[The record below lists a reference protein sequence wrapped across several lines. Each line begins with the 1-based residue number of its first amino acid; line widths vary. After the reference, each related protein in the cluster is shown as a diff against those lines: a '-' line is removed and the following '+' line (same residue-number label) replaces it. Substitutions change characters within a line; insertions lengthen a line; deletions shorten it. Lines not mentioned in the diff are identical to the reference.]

1 MCAITGMFT
10 ERNNVCLSLYN
21 ALTVL
26 QHRGQD
32 AAGMA
37 TCKTDGSLVLHKDNG
52 LVRDVFTDQKMIG
65 LEGQYG
71 LGHTRYPTAGSA
83 SNDEAQP
90 FYVNSPFGLVLV
102 HNGNLVNSTELANQ
116 LCEQDLR
123 HLNTNS
129 DSEVLLNVF
138 AHALHHRANNKL
150 EVADIFS
157 AVDEVHDRVNGAY
170 AVIVMILGYG
180 ILAFRDPD
188 GIRPLVYGQ
197 KKGKNHMFASESVA
211 LDCLG
216 YDKNVNDLQPGEAV
230 FIDINGEKSS
240 HIYKKSRP
248 ASPCIFE
255 YVYLARPDST
265 MDNINVYNSRL
276 SMGKFLAKKI
286 KKVLTEQELADID
299 TVIPIPDTSR
309 TSALPI
315 SIELKKELREGF
327 VKNRYI
333 GRTFIM
339 PGQRIRKKSVKQ
351 KLNTISSVF
360 KGKNVLLIDDSIVRG
375 NTSKQIVQMARDAG
389 AKKVIFASAS
399 PPIIFPNVYGID
411 MPFVEELIAYNRS
424 IDEICKEIGA
434 DQLIY
439 QDIEDLVS
447 SVKMLN
453 SKINNFDTSCFDGKY
468 ITEGVTQEYLDN
480 LHNHRKKNND

>member
-10 ERNNVCLSLYN
+10 EKSNVCLSLYN

-37 TCKTDGSLVLHKDNG
+37 TCTKDGSLVLHKDNG
-52 LVRDVFTDQKMIG
+52 LVRDVFDEKTMIG

-71 LGHTRYPTAGSA
+71 LGHTRYPTAGSS
-83 SNDEAQP
+83 SNSEAQP

-102 HNGNLVNSTELANQ
+102 HNGNLVNSKELSSQ
-116 LCEQDLR
+116 LCDDDLR
-123 HLNTNS
+123 HLNTSS

-138 AHALHHRANNKL
+138 AHALHHRSSKNLKT
-150 EVADIFS
+150 EDIFS
-157 AVDEVHDRVNGAY
+157 AVDEVHDRVKGAY

-180 ILAFRDPD
+180 ILAFRDPN

-197 KKGKNHMFASESVA
+197 KKDTNHMFSSESVA

-216 YDKNVNDLQPGEAV
+216 YNKNVRDVKPGEAI
-230 FIDINGEKSS
+230 FIDINGKESS
-240 HIYKKSRP
+240 HIYKNSKP
-248 ASPCIFE
+248 VSPCIFE
-255 YVYLARPDST
+255 YVYLARSDST
-265 MDNINVYNSRL
+265 MDNINVYASRL
-276 SMGKFLAKKI
+276 SMGKFLANKI
-286 KKVLTEQELADID
+286 KSELTKKELESID

-315 SIELKKELREGF
+315 SIELDKKLREGF

-339 PGQRIRKKSVKQ
+339 PGQKIRKKSVKQ
-351 KLNTISSVF
+351 KLNTINSVF
-360 KGKNVLLIDDSIVRG
+360 KNKNVLLIDDSIVRG

-389 AKKVIFASAS
+389 AKKVFFASAS
-399 PPIIFPNVYGID
+399 PPIVFPNVYGID
-411 MPFVEELIAYNRS
+411 MPYVKELIAYNKT
-424 IDEICKEIGA
+424 IDEICYEIGA
-434 DQLIY
+434 DKLIY
-439 QDIEDLVS
+439 QTLDDLVKA
-447 SVKMLN
+447 VKI
-453 SKINNFDTSCFDGKY
+453 INPDIDTFDTSCFDGKY
-468 ITEGVTQEYLDN
+468 ITEGVTDEYLEN
-480 LHNHRKKNND
+480 LHKHR